1 MDRLNAIIADD
12 EILLCDELKC
22 LLEASG
28 GINIGGVAHNGKEVL
43 ALLNGQEV
51 DVVFLDI
58 QMPGM
63 SGMEVSRLLAGRPNP
78 PLIVFVTAFSNFAVE
93 AFKVDAVDYILKPF
107 DEKDID
113 RVVRKLRERRH
124 ASEVKPPPRFLKKVL
139 AEAGDR
145 LAVIDV
151 SKVQYFQAEER
162 QVFLHTTEGKKY
174 EIKNRLNELE
184 EMLDPMEFFRCHRNF
199 IVNVNHI
206 SQLANWFHRGYLLI
220 MQNPSAEIPVG
231 RVYAPRLKQYL
242 PL

>member
-1 MDRLNAIIADD
+1 MSLCKAVIADD
-12 EILLCDELKC
+12 ETLMCDELKC

-28 GINIGGVAHNGKEVL
+28 EITVAGLAGNGKEAL
-43 ALLNGQEV
+43 ALIEKH
-51 DVVFLDI
+51 DPEIVFLDI
-58 QMPGM
+58 QMPVM
-63 SGMEVSRLLAGRPNP
+63 NGMEVSRLLSAKANP
-78 PLIVFVTAFSNFAVE
+78 PLIVFVTAFSNFAVD

-107 DEKDID
+107 DEADIE
-113 RVVRKLRERRH
+113 RVLKKLRERRRFFQ
-124 ASEVKPPPRFLKKVL
+124 AKQPPKFLKKVL

-145 LAVIDV
+145 LEVIDTN
-151 SKVQYFQAEER
+151 KIQFFRAEER
-162 QVFLHTTEGKKY
+162 QVFLHSINGKRY

-184 EMLDPMEFFRCHRNF
+184 VMLDPEEFFRCHRNF

-242 PL
+242 PI